1 MQQALTILIVTLCA
15 LLLAR
20 RIVRGLRRKD
30 CGCGGG
36 KDCRSAGGC
45 EGCGLKENCTAPEKR
60 RDRALGQDLP
70 ANASAG
76 RKGRSQNAGKAP

>member
-15 LLLAR
+15 LLLVR

-36 KDCRSAGGC
+36 KDCRSAAGC

-60 RDRALGQDLP
+60 RDGTPGQDRP
-70 ANASAG
+70 AGSPP
-76 RKGRSQNAGKAP
+76 RKRKSPGKTP